1 MEKILVDVRT
11 LKNGTKTIKNSN
23 GTLMYECQYCSDW
36 FFPKRRFIQ
45 KYCCNSCRNMAFNQ
59 HKIIARESGMS
70 MEEVR
75 GLDLTGEL
83 KPFKD

>member
-23 GTLMYECQYCSDW
+23 GTTMYECQYCSDW
-36 FFPKRRFIQ
+36 FVPKRRFIQ
-45 KYCCNSCRNMAFNQ
+45 KYCCNSCRNMAYNQ
-59 HKIIARESGMS
+59 RQRICRENGMY

-75 GLDLTGEL
+75 GLNLTGEL